1 MSSVP
6 MPPSPDGQDPS
17 QSQSPPPSPST
28 PMAASPSPAEPSP
41 GLDRNSR
48 DVIDVIQK
56 IRGWAKAF
64 PKWAPHAEK
73 INDEMQALFPIMME
87 QQKPAEP
94 QAPPLGA

>member
-1 MSSVP
+1 
-6 MPPSPDGQDPS
+6 MPPSPDGADPS
-17 QSQSPPPSPST
+17 QGQSPNPST
-28 PMAASPSPAEPSP
+28 PGASPSPPESSP

-64 PKWAPHAEK
+64 PKWAPHAAT
-73 INDEMQALFPIMME
+73 INDEIQALFPIMME

>member
-1 MSSVP
+1 MGSVP
-6 MPPSPDGQDPS
+6 MPPTPDGTDPS
-17 QSQSPPPSPST
+17 QSASQSPSQPV
-28 PMAASPSPAEPSP
+28 AASPAPPEPSP

-64 PKWAPHAEK
+64 PKWAPHAAT
-73 INDEMQALFPIMME
+73 INDEIQALFPIMME

>member
-1 MSSVP
+1 

-17 QSQSPPPSPST
+17 SPPQSPPSPSN
-28 PMAASPSPAEPSP
+28 PAAASPSPAEPSP

-48 DVIDVIQK
+48 EVIDVIQK
-56 IRGWAKAF
+56 IRAFAKMF

-87 QQKPAEP
+87 QQKPPEP
-94 QAPPLGA
+94 TAPPLGA

>member
-1 MSSVP
+1 MASSPIP
-6 MPPSPDGQDPS
+6 MPPSPDGTDPS
-17 QSQSPPPSPST
+17 QGQPTPST
-28 PMAASPSPAEPSP
+28 PGASPSPPESSP

-56 IRGWAKAF
+56 IRGWAKMF
-64 PKWAPHAEK
+64 PKWAPHAAT

>member
-1 MSSVP
+1 MASSPIP
-6 MPPSPDGQDPS
+6 MPPSPDGADPS
-17 QSQSPPPSPST
+17 QGQSPNPST
-28 PMAASPSPAEPSP
+28 PGASPSPPESSP

-64 PKWAPHAEK
+64 PKWAPHAAT
-73 INDEMQALFPIMME
+73 INDEIQALFPIMME

>member
-1 MSSVP
+1 
-6 MPPSPDGQDPS
+6 MPPTPDGQDPS
-17 QSQSPPPSPST
+17 APPSASPSQ

-56 IRGWAKAF
+56 IRGWAKSF

-94 QAPPLGA
+94 AAPPLGA

>member
-1 MSSVP
+1 MASSPIP
-6 MPPSPDGQDPS
+6 MPPSPDGTDAPEAA
-17 QSQSPPPSPST
+17 PNPTT
-28 PMAASPSPAEPSP
+28 PGASPTPAEPSP

-56 IRGWAKAF
+56 IRGFAKMF
-64 PKWAPHAEK
+64 PKWAPHAER

-94 QAPPLGA
+94 QAPPVGA

>member
-1 MSSVP
+1 M
-6 MPPSPDGQDPS
+6 D
-17 QSQSPPPSPST
+17 
-28 PMAASPSPAEPSP
+28 ASPAPPDASP
-41 GLDRNSR
+41 GLDKNSR

-87 QQKPAEP
+87 HQRPPEP
-94 QAPPLGA
+94 PAPPMGS